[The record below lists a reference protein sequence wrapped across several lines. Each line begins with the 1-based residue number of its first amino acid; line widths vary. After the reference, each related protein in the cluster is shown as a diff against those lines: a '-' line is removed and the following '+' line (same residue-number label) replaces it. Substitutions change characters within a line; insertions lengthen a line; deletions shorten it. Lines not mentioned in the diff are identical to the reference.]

1 MNVGVDRHFNATEA
15 IDPTESLA
23 ERQISPMRQPIPF
36 HLPALILL
44 AASAQ
49 ARTLFVAPSGT
60 SSGTGGSASSPLD
73 FPTAAKGAKAGDT
86 LSLASGTYAIPYAAG
101 VKNTITLSAKGTE
114 ASPIVVRCP
123 SGRAVIDFGF
133 PEEAWV
139 QDSYGFLLSGSWWT
153 FERIEITRAGYQG
166 VYVTGAHNTFDNCS
180 FHDNRNSGI
189 EVNKGGSYTLLRNCD
204 SYRNYDPK
212 KTGTM
217 SDGFA
222 VKQQM
227 GPGNRLVGCR
237 AWENSDDGYDTF
249 ASPMAVIFDSCWAF
263 RNGWYKGKA
272 VGNGQGFKVGGDD
285 SLQNNILRNCVSFHN
300 LARGFDQNNNVGGVT
315 ILNCVSWKNG
325 GQNFIFNGALASGQ
339 KNVLRNNISFAGGT
353 ADAITNATQSTNSWS
368 GGFTVSTADFQSL
381 DTTLATV
388 GRNPDGSV
396 PATKLLRL
404 VAGSDLVDAG
414 ADAGLRYFGPKP
426 DLGAF
431 EHSASTGNARSARPS
446 APTVQRTQEG
456 LEVTF
461 VLDRPATVRA
471 SLRAMDGRKLSEASS
486 FTGRG
491 AGRVVLSFSSRTTAI
506 LVLEIDGVLLAD
518 AIVVPPGISTAF
530 GG

>member
-1 MNVGVDRHFNATEA
+1 MLGVDRHFNATEA
-15 IDPTESLA
+15 IDPVESRA
-23 ERQISPMRQPIPF
+23 ELQISPMRQPIQF
-36 HLPALILL
+36 YLSALILL

-49 ARTLFVAPSGT
+49 ARTLFVAPSG
-60 SSGTGGSASSPLD
+60 SGTGASTSSPLD

-86 LSLASGTYAIPYAAG
+86 LSLVSGTYAIPYAAG
-101 VKNTITLSAKGTE
+101 AKNTITLSAKGTE

-133 PEEAWV
+133 PEGAWV
-139 QDSYGFLLSGSWWT
+139 QDSYGFLLSGSWW
-153 FERIEITRAGYQG
+153 FFQGIEVTRAGYQG

-189 EVNKGGSYTLLRNCD
+189 EINKGGSYTLLRNCD

-237 AWENSDDGYDTF
+237 AWDNSDDGYDTF

-285 SLQNNILRNCVSFHN
+285 SLQNNILRNCASFHN

-315 ILNCVSWKNG
+315 VLNCVSWKNG
-325 GQNFIFNGALASGQ
+325 GQNFIFNGALKSGQ
-339 KNVLRNNISFAGGT
+339 KNVFRNNVSFDGGA
-353 ADAITNATQSTNSWS
+353 ADAIANATQATNSWS
-368 GGFTVSTADFQSL
+368 GGFSVSAADFQSL

-388 GRNPDGSV
+388 ARNADGSL

-414 ADAGLRYFGPKP
+414 SDAGLRFLGSKP

-431 EHSASTGNARSARPS
+431 EYAASTGIVPRIRSSSTSAR
-446 APTVQRTQEG
+446 RTQEG
-456 LEVTF
+456 LEVIF
-461 VLDRPATVRA
+461 VLDRPATVRV
-471 SLRAMDGRKLSEASS
+471 SLRSMDGRKLSDASS
-486 FTGRG
+486 YSGRG
-491 AGRVVLSFSSRTTAI
+491 EGRMVLSAPSRTAAI
-506 LVLEIDGVLLAD
+506 VVLEIDGALVAD
-518 AIVVPPGISTAF
+518 AIVVPPNLSAAF